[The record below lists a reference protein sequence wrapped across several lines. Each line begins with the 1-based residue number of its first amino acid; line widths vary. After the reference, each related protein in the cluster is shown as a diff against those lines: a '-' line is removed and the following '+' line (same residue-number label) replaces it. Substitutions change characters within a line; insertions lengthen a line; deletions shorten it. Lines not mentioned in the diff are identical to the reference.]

1 MSLNEAAIRI
11 PTNHRLAVDARLAA
25 DERRSVVARNP
36 LGAYISAGLVSYLG
50 DTMSV
55 DQAIVDRH
63 QTDYELG
70 RGVRRGALLMALAG
84 VAFIGYGAVFLA
96 RTFFGTGFELGVAT
110 LNGVTRADLNALNP
124 AVVHYIN
131 HLHVA
136 TAAFI
141 ISTGIAVAALAWYG
155 VRSGLLWA
163 WTTAVV
169 AAVVGLGLALPMH
182 YADLFTH
189 NWVTHLG
196 PIYLATIVFVVGA
209 ALAYRGLQSKLHP
222 AEPDENTGV

>member
-1 MSLNEAAIRI
+1 
-11 PTNHRLAVDARLAA
+11 
-25 DERRSVVARNP
+25 
-36 LGAYISAGLVSYLG
+36 
-50 DTMSV
+50 MSV
-55 DQAIVDRH
+55 DQAPVDRH
-63 QTDYELG
+63 ETGYEQDRGGRLG
-70 RGVRRGALLMALAG
+70 SLLMALAG
-84 VAFIGYGAVFLA
+84 VAFIGYGVVFLA
-96 RTFFGTGFELGVAT
+96 RTFSGAGFELGVAT
-110 LNGVTRADLNALNP
+110 LNGVTRADLNAIDP

-141 ISTGIAVAALAWYG
+141 ISTGIAVTALAWYG

-163 WTTAVV
+163 WATAVV

-182 YADLFTH
+182 YMDLFSH

-209 ALAYRGLQSKLHP
+209 VLAYRDLRSESHL
-222 AEPDENTGV
+222 AEPDENTGT

>member
-1 MSLNEAAIRI
+1 M
-11 PTNHRLAVDARLAA
+11 
-25 DERRSVVARNP
+25 VARCP
-36 LGAYISAGLVSYLG
+36 IGAYTIPRLVASLG
-50 DTMSV
+50 GKMSIDHTTV
-55 DQAIVDRH
+55 DQRE
-63 QTDYELG
+63 TDYELG
-70 RGVRRGALLMALAG
+70 RGFRRGALLMALAG
-84 VAFIGYGAVFLA
+84 VSFIGYGVVFLA
-96 RTFFGTGFELGVAT
+96 RTFFGSGFELGVAT
-110 LNGVTRADLNALNP
+110 LNGVTRADLDAINP
-124 AVVHYIN
+124 AVVHYID

-141 ISTGIAVAALAWYG
+141 ITTGIAIAALAWYG

-163 WTTAVV
+163 WATAVV

-209 ALAYRGLQSKLHP
+209 ALTYRGLHSEPQP
-222 AEPDENTGV
+222 ADSSENTGT